1 MSTES
6 LKAIA
11 ESRFDHALHRKN
23 LKERIEGQL
32 IVSHN
37 GGLFK
42 ATPELITFVAL
53 YADHQINKLCLED
66 VHGVPVLV
74 DTDQLFT
81 ELRRAYQFAMNAW
94 HTEYHSTD
102 KIRKNK
108 NV

>member
-32 IVSHN
+32 IVAHN

-42 ATPELITFVAL
+42 AKPELITFLAL
-53 YADHQINKLCLED
+53 YTNQTDVCIED
-66 VHGVPVLV
+66 MYGMPILV
-74 DTDQLFT
+74 DAAQLLK
-81 ELRRAYQFAMNAW
+81 ELQEAYQFAMNAW
-94 HTEYHSTD
+94 YTEYHSTD

>member
-32 IVSHN
+32 IVAHN

-42 ATPELITFVAL
+42 ATPELIAFLAV
-53 YADHQINKLCLED
+53 YNPADTLCLED
-66 VHGVPVLV
+66 VNGTPVLV
-74 DTDQLFT
+74 DVMNLLFD
-81 ELRRAYQFAMNAW
+81 LKQAYQYAMNTW
-94 HTEYHSTD
+94 HTEYHSTAT
-102 KIRKNK
+102 IRKNK